1 MVIMKEYKTLK
12 VDEREEGISI
22 ITLNRPER
30 LNAINF
36 EMIEEFLHYLN
47 RLEDNYDIHVVI
59 LTGEGRAFSAGLDL
73 KDMSSLASNELYK
86 KDPRFRYLKT
96 EDPIKITYML
106 QRRITQIMI
115 KLRKIPQPVIAAVK
129 GPAYGGGLALSLAA
143 DIRIAGESSI
153 FCNAF
158 IKIGVSGADCG
169 STYWLPRI
177 IGFSDAAEIIY
188 TGKDVDAKEAERI
201 RLVSRVV
208 PDNEILEEALKIA
221 NNMLGKSVL
230 GLRLTKEALNLNL
243 DAPSLE
249 AAIELEN
256 RTQNVCSQSTDTR
269 EASRAFFEK
278 REPKFDK
285 W

>member
-1 MVIMKEYKTLK
+1 MKEYKTLK
-12 VDEREEGISI
+12 IEEREEGISI

-36 EMIEEFLHYLN
+36 ELIEEFIDYLD
-47 RLEDNYDIHVVI
+47 RLENNYDIHVVI

-73 KDMSSLASNELYK
+73 KEMSPLSSNEIYK
-86 KDPRFRYLKT
+86 KDPKFRYLKT
-96 EDPIKITYML
+96 EDPIKVGYIFQKRL
-106 QRRITQIMI
+106 TQMMI

-129 GPAYGGGLALSLAA
+129 GPAYGGGLAFSLAA
-143 DIRIAGESSI
+143 DIRIAGESAV

-188 TGKDVDAKEAERI
+188 TGKDVDAKEAQRI

-208 PDNEILEEALKIA
+208 PDNKILEEALKIA
-221 NNMLGKSVL
+221 RNMLNKSVL
-230 GLRLTKEALNLNL
+230 GLRLTKQALNINI

-249 AAIELEN
+249 SAIELEN
-256 RTQNVCSQSTDTR
+256 QTQNVASQSIDTK
-269 EASRAFFEK
+269 EASLAFFEK

>member
-1 MVIMKEYKTLK
+1 MKEYKTLK
-12 VDEREEGISI
+12 IEERDEGISI

-36 EMIEEFLHYLN
+36 EMIEEFLDYLN
-47 RLEDNYDIHVVI
+47 QLENNYDINVVI
-59 LTGEGRAFSAGLDL
+59 LIGEGREFSAGLDL
-73 KDMSSLASNELYK
+73 KDMSTLSSNELYK
-86 KDPRFRYLKT
+86 EDPRFRYLKT
-96 EDPIKITYML
+96 KDSFKVGFML

-143 DIRIAGESSI
+143 DIRIAGESSV

-169 STYWLPRI
+169 TTYWLPRV

-208 PDNEILEEALKIA
+208 PDNKILEEAIKIA
-221 NNMLGKSVL
+221 KNMLGKSVL
-230 GLRLTKEALNLNL
+230 GLRLTKQALNINI

-249 AAIELEN
+249 SAIELEN
-256 RTQNVCSQSTDTR
+256 QTQMVASQSHDAR
-269 EASRAFFEK
+269 EASLAFYEK

>member
-1 MVIMKEYKTLK
+1 
-12 VDEREEGISI
+12 
-22 ITLNRPER
+22 
-30 LNAINF
+30 
-36 EMIEEFLHYLN
+36 
-47 RLEDNYDIHVVI
+47 
-59 LTGEGRAFSAGLDL
+59 
-73 KDMSSLASNELYK
+73 MSSLNSNELYK
-86 KDPRFRYLKT
+86 KDPRFRYLNTK
-96 EDPIKITYML
+96 DSIKVGYML

-188 TGKDVDAKEAERI
+188 TGKDVDAKEAQRI

-208 PDNEILEEALKIA
+208 PDNIILEEALKIA
-221 NNMLGKSVL
+221 RNMLVKSVL
-230 GLRLTKEALNLNL
+230 GLRLTKQALNINI

-249 AAIELEN
+249 SAIEL
-256 RTQNVCSQSTDTR
+256 
-269 EASRAFFEK
+269 
-278 REPKFDK
+278 
-285 W
+285 

>member
-1 MVIMKEYKTLK
+1 MKEYKTLK
-12 VDEREEGISI
+12 IEEREEGISI

-36 EMIEEFLHYLN
+36 EMIEEFIDYLD
-47 RLEDNYDIHVVI
+47 RLENNYDIHVVI

-73 KDMSSLASNELYK
+73 KEMSPLSSNELYK

-96 EDPIKITYML
+96 EDPIKVGYIFQKRL
-106 QRRITQIMI
+106 TQMMI

-129 GPAYGGGLALSLAA
+129 GPAYGGGLAFSLAA
-143 DIRIAGESSI
+143 DIRIAGESAV

-188 TGKDVDAKEAERI
+188 TGKDVDAKEAQRI

-208 PDNEILEEALKIA
+208 PDNIILEEALKIA
-221 NNMLGKSVL
+221 RNMLNKSVL
-230 GLRLTKEALNLNL
+230 GLRLTKQALNINI

-249 AAIELEN
+249 SAIELEN
-256 RTQNVCSQSTDTR
+256 QTQNVASQSIDTK
-269 EASRAFFEK
+269 EASLAFFEK

>member
-1 MVIMKEYKTLK
+1 MKEYKTLK
-12 VDEREEGISI
+12 IEEREEGISI
-22 ITLNRPER
+22 ITLNRPKR

-36 EMIEEFLHYLN
+36 ELIEEFNDYLDY
-47 RLEDNYDIHVVI
+47 LENNYEIYVVI
-59 LTGEGRAFSAGLDL
+59 LIGEGRAFSAGLDL
-73 KDMSSLASNELYK
+73 KGINLLSNNELAK
-86 KDPRFRYLKT
+86 NDPRFKYLKT
-96 EDPIKITYML
+96 EDSIKVGHIFQKRL
-106 QRRITQIMI
+106 TQMMI

-129 GPAYGGGLALSLAA
+129 GPAYGGGLAFSLAA
-143 DIRIAGESSI
+143 DIRIAGESAV

-188 TGKDVDAKEAERI
+188 TGKDVDAQEAKRI
-201 RLVSRVV
+201 RLVSKVV
-208 PDNEILEEALKIA
+208 PDDKILDEALKIA
-221 NNMLGKSVL
+221 KNMLNKSVL
-230 GLRLTKEALNLNL
+230 GLRLTKQALNINI

-256 RTQNVCSQSTDTR
+256 QIQNVASQSIDAE
-269 EASRAFFEK
+269 EARVAFSEK
-278 REPKFDK
+278 REPKFSK

>member
-1 MVIMKEYKTLK
+1 MKEYKTLK
-12 VDEREEGISI
+12 IEEREDGISI
-22 ITLNRPER
+22 ITLNRPKR

-36 EMIEEFLHYLN
+36 VLIEEFLDYLDY
-47 RLEDNYDIHVVI
+47 LEKNFDIHVVI

-73 KDMSSLASNELYK
+73 KDMGTINGEALFKE
-86 KDPRFRYLKT
+86 DPTFRYLKT
-96 EDPIKITYML
+96 KDSIKVSYML
-106 QRRITQIMI
+106 QRRITQIMM

-143 DIRIAGESSI
+143 DIRVAGESSI

-188 TGKDVDAKEAERI
+188 TGKDVNAEEAERI

-208 PDNEILEEALKIA
+208 PDNMLIDEALKIA
-221 NNMLGKSVL
+221 QNMLKKSIF
-230 GLRLTKEALNLNL
+230 GLRLTKEALNLNI

-256 RTQNVCSQSTDTR
+256 RTQNVAAQSLD
-269 EASRAFFEK
+269 SKSIGLAFLEK
-278 REPKFDK
+278 REPKFGK

>member
-1 MVIMKEYKTLK
+1 MKEYKTLK
-12 VDEREEGISI
+12 IDEREDGIAI

-36 EMIEEFLHYLN
+36 EMIEEFLDYLDY
-47 RLEDNYDIHVVI
+47 LENNYDINVVI
-59 LTGEGRAFSAGLDL
+59 LTGEGRGFSAGLDL
-73 KDMSSLASNELYK
+73 KDMGSLSSNELYK
-86 KDPRFRYLKT
+86 TDPRFRYLRTK
-96 EDPIKITYML
+96 DPIKTTFML

-115 KLRKIPQPVIAAVK
+115 KLRRIPQPVIAAIK

-143 DIRIAGESSI
+143 DIRIAGESAV

-188 TGKDVDAKEAERI
+188 TGKDVDVKEAERI

-208 PDNEILEEALKIA
+208 PDNKIIEEALEIA
-221 NNMLGKSVL
+221 RNMIDKSVL
-230 GLRLTKEALNLNL
+230 GLRLTKQALNLNI

-249 AAIELEN
+249 SAIELEN
-256 RTQNVCSQSTDTR
+256 LTQNVASQSIDSR
-269 EASRAFFEK
+269 EASVAFSQK
-278 REPKFDK
+278 RKPKFGK

>member
-1 MVIMKEYKTLK
+1 MKEYKTLK
-12 VDEREEGISI
+12 IEEREEGISI

-36 EMIEEFLHYLN
+36 ELIEEFIDYLD
-47 RLEDNYDIHVVI
+47 RLENNYDIHVVI

-73 KDMSSLASNELYK
+73 KEMSPLSSNEIYK

-96 EDPIKITYML
+96 EDPIKVGYIFQKRL
-106 QRRITQIMI
+106 TQMMI

-129 GPAYGGGLALSLAA
+129 GPAYGGGLAFSLAA
-143 DIRIAGESSI
+143 DIRIAGESAV

-188 TGKDVDAKEAERI
+188 TGKDVDAKEAQRI

-208 PDNEILEEALKIA
+208 PDNKILEEALKIA
-221 NNMLGKSVL
+221 RNMLNKSVL
-230 GLRLTKEALNLNL
+230 GLRLTKQALNINI

-249 AAIELEN
+249 SAIELEN
-256 RTQNVCSQSTDTR
+256 QTQNVASQSIDAK
-269 EASRAFFEK
+269 EAGLAFFEK

>member
-1 MVIMKEYKTLK
+1 MKEYKTLK
-12 VDEREEGISI
+12 IEEREDGISI
-22 ITLNRPER
+22 ITLNRPRR

-36 EMIEEFLHYLN
+36 VLIEEFLDYLDY
-47 RLEDNYDIHVVI
+47 LEKNFDIHVVI

-73 KDMSSLASNELYK
+73 KDMGTINGEALFKE
-86 KDPRFRYLKT
+86 DPTFRYLKT
-96 EDPIKITYML
+96 KDPIKVSYML
-106 QRRITQIMI
+106 QRRITQIMM

-188 TGKDVDAKEAERI
+188 TGKDVNAEEAERI

-208 PDNEILEEALKIA
+208 PDNMLIDEALKIA
-221 NNMLGKSVL
+221 QNMLKKSIF
-230 GLRLTKEALNLNL
+230 GLRLTKEALNLNI

-256 RTQNVCSQSTDTR
+256 RTQNVAAQSLD
-269 EASRAFFEK
+269 SKSIGLAFLEK
-278 REPKFDK
+278 REPKFGK

>member
-1 MVIMKEYKTLK
+1 MLTKEYKTLK
-12 VDEREEGISI
+12 IEEREEGISI
-22 ITLNRPER
+22 ITLNRPKR

-36 EMIEEFLHYLN
+36 ELIEEFNDYLDY
-47 RLEDNYDIHVVI
+47 LENNYGIYVVI
-59 LTGEGRAFSAGLDL
+59 LIGEGRAFSAGLDL
-73 KDMSSLASNELYK
+73 KDINLLSNNEPAK
-86 KDPRFRYLKT
+86 NDPRFKYLNT
-96 EDPIKITYML
+96 EDSIKVGHIFQKRL
-106 QRRITQIMI
+106 TQMMI

-129 GPAYGGGLALSLAA
+129 GPAYGGGLAFSLAA
-143 DIRIAGESSI
+143 DIRIAGESAV

-188 TGKDVDAKEAERI
+188 TGKDVDAQEAKRI
-201 RLVSRVV
+201 RLVSKVV
-208 PDNEILEEALKIA
+208 SDDKILDEALKIA
-221 NNMLGKSVL
+221 KNMLNKSVL
-230 GLRLTKEALNLNL
+230 GLRLTKKALNINI

-256 RTQNVCSQSTDTR
+256 QIQNVASQSIDAE
-269 EASRAFFEK
+269 EARVAFSEK
-278 REPKFDK
+278 REPKFSK

>member
-1 MVIMKEYKTLK
+1 
-12 VDEREEGISI
+12 
-22 ITLNRPER
+22 
-30 LNAINF
+30 
-36 EMIEEFLHYLN
+36 
-47 RLEDNYDIHVVI
+47 
-59 LTGEGRAFSAGLDL
+59 
-73 KDMSSLASNELYK
+73 
-86 KDPRFRYLKT
+86 
-96 EDPIKITYML
+96 
-106 QRRITQIMI
+106 MI

-188 TGKDVDAKEAERI
+188 TGKDVDANEADRI
-201 RLVSRVV
+201 RLVSKVV
-208 PDNEILEEALKIA
+208 PDNEIIKEALKIA
-221 NNMLGKSVL
+221 HNMLEKSVF
-230 GLRLTKEALNLNL
+230 GLRLTKEALNLNI
-243 DAPSLE
+243 DAPSLT

-256 RTQNVCSQSTDTR
+256 RTQNVATQSNDSKG
-269 EASRAFFEK
+269 AGLAFLEK
-278 REPKFDK
+278 RKPKFGK

>member
-1 MVIMKEYKTLK
+1 MKEYKTLK
-12 VDEREEGISI
+12 IDEREEGISI

-36 EMIEEFLHYLN
+36 ELIEEFLDYLDY
-47 RLEDNYDIHVVI
+47 LENNYDIHVVI

-73 KDMSSLASNELYK
+73 KDMGSLNSNELYK
-86 KDPRFRYLKT
+86 TDPRFRYLKT
-96 EDPIKITYML
+96 EDPIKVTFML

-115 KLRKIPQPVIAAVK
+115 KLRKIPQPVIAAIK

-208 PDNEILEEALKIA
+208 PDNAIIDEALKIA
-221 NNMLGKSVL
+221 NNMLNKSVL
-230 GLRLTKEALNLNL
+230 GLRLTKEALNINI

-249 AAIELEN
+249 SAIELEN
-256 RTQNVCSQSTDTR
+256 RTQNVASQSIDTK
-269 EASRAFFEK
+269 EASLAFFEK
-278 REPKFDK
+278 REPKFGK

>member
-1 MVIMKEYKTLK
+1 MIEYKTLK
-12 VDEREEGISI
+12 IEEREEGISI

-36 EMIEEFLHYLN
+36 EMIEEFLDYLD
-47 RLEDNYDIHVVI
+47 RLENNYDVNVVI

-73 KDMSSLASNELYK
+73 KDMSSLRSNELYK
-86 KDPRFRYLKT
+86 NDPRFRYLKT
-96 EDPIKITYML
+96 KDPIKVGFML

-143 DIRIAGESSI
+143 DIRIAGESSV

-169 STYWLPRI
+169 STYWLPRV

-208 PDNEILEEALKIA
+208 PDNKIMEEALKIA
-221 NNMLGKSVL
+221 KNMLGKSVL
-230 GLRLTKEALNLNL
+230 GLRLTKQALNINI

-249 AAIELEN
+249 SAIELEN
-256 RTQNVCSQSTDTR
+256 QTQNVASQSIDTR
-269 EASRAFFEK
+269 EASLAFYEK

>member
-1 MVIMKEYKTLK
+1 MIEYKTLK
-12 VDEREEGISI
+12 IEEREEGISI

-36 EMIEEFLHYLN
+36 EMIEEFLDYLD
-47 RLEDNYDIHVVI
+47 RLENNYDVNVVI

-73 KDMSSLASNELYK
+73 KDMSSLSSNELYK
-86 KDPRFRYLKT
+86 NDPRFRYLKT
-96 EDPIKITYML
+96 KDSIKVGFML

-143 DIRIAGESSI
+143 DIRIAGESSV

-169 STYWLPRI
+169 STYWLPRV

-208 PDNEILEEALKIA
+208 PDNKILEEAMKIA
-221 NNMLGKSVL
+221 KNMLGKSVL
-230 GLRLTKEALNLNL
+230 GLRLTKQALNINI

-249 AAIELEN
+249 SAIELEN
-256 RTQNVCSQSTDTR
+256 QTQMVASQSHDAR
-269 EASRAFFEK
+269 EASLAFYEK

>member
-1 MVIMKEYKTLK
+1 MKEYKTLK
-12 VDEREEGISI
+12 IEEREEGISI

-36 EMIEEFLHYLN
+36 ELIEEFIDYLD
-47 RLEDNYDIHVVI
+47 RLENNYDIHVVI

-73 KDMSSLASNELYK
+73 KEMSPLSSNEIYK

-96 EDPIKITYML
+96 EDPIKVGYIFQKRL
-106 QRRITQIMI
+106 TQVMI

-129 GPAYGGGLALSLAA
+129 GPAYNGGLAFSLAA
-143 DIRIAGESSI
+143 DIRIAGESAV

-188 TGKDVDAKEAERI
+188 TGKDVDAKEAQRI
-201 RLVSRVV
+201 RLISRVV
-208 PDNEILEEALKIA
+208 PDNIILEEALKIA
-221 NNMLGKSVL
+221 RNMLNKSVL
-230 GLRLTKEALNLNL
+230 GLRLTKQALNINI

-249 AAIELEN
+249 SAIELEN
-256 RTQNVCSQSTDTR
+256 QTQNVASQSIDTK
-269 EASRAFFEK
+269 EASLAFFEK

>member
-1 MVIMKEYKTLK
+1 MKEYKTLK
-12 VDEREEGISI
+12 IEEREEGISI

-36 EMIEEFLHYLN
+36 ELIEEFIDYLD
-47 RLEDNYDIHVVI
+47 RLENNYDIHVVI

-73 KDMSSLASNELYK
+73 KEMSPLSSNEIYK

-96 EDPIKITYML
+96 EDPIKVGYIFQKRL
-106 QRRITQIMI
+106 TQMMI

-129 GPAYGGGLALSLAA
+129 GPAYGGGLAFSLAA
-143 DIRIAGESSI
+143 DIRIAGESAV

-188 TGKDVDAKEAERI
+188 TGKDVDAKEAQRI

-208 PDNEILEEALKIA
+208 PDNKILEEALKIA
-221 NNMLGKSVL
+221 RNMLNKSVL
-230 GLRLTKEALNLNL
+230 GLRLTKQALNINI

-249 AAIELEN
+249 SAIELEN
-256 RTQNVCSQSTDTR
+256 QTQNVASQSIDTK
-269 EASRAFFEK
+269 EASLAFFEK

>member
-1 MVIMKEYKTLK
+1 MIEYKTLK
-12 VDEREEGISI
+12 IEEREEGISI

-36 EMIEEFLHYLN
+36 EMIEEFLDYLD
-47 RLEDNYDIHVVI
+47 RLENNYDIHVVI

-73 KDMSSLASNELYK
+73 KDMSSLNSNELYK
-86 KDPRFRYLKT
+86 KDPRFRYLNTK
-96 EDPIKITYML
+96 DSIKVGYML

-208 PDNEILEEALKIA
+208 PDNIILEEALKIA
-221 NNMLGKSVL
+221 RNMLGKSVL
-230 GLRLTKEALNLNL
+230 GIRLTKQALNINI

-249 AAIELEN
+249 SAIELEN
-256 RTQNVCSQSTDTR
+256 QTQNVASQTIDAK
-269 EASRAFFEK
+269 EAGLAFFEK

>member
-1 MVIMKEYKTLK
+1 MVTMREYKTLK
-12 VDEREEGISI
+12 INEREEGISI

-30 LNAINF
+30 LNVINF

-96 EDPIKITYML
+96 EDSIKITYML

-158 IKIGVSGADCG
+158 IKIGVSGEDCG

-208 PDNEILEEALKIA
+208 PDNAILDEALKIA
-221 NNMLGKSVL
+221 NNMLNKSVL
-230 GLRLTKEALNLNL
+230 GLRLTKEALNLNI

-249 AAIELEN
+249 SAIELEN
-256 RTQNVCSQSTDTR
+256 RTQNVCSQSTDTK
-269 EASRAFFEK
+269 EASVAFFEK
-278 REPKFDK
+278 REPKFDR

>member
-1 MVIMKEYKTLK
+1 MVFIIEYKTLK
-12 VDEREEGISI
+12 VDEGNEGISI
-22 ITLNRPER
+22 ITLDRPKR

-47 RLEDNYDIHVVI
+47 RLENNYDIRVVI

-73 KDMSSLASNELYK
+73 KEMVSLESNEVYE

-96 EDPIKITYML
+96 KDSIKVSFML

-143 DIRIAGESSI
+143 DIRIAGESSV

-169 STYWLPRI
+169 STYWLPRL
-177 IGFSDAAEIIY
+177 IGFSNAAEMIY
-188 TGKDVDAKEAERI
+188 TGKDVAAKEAERI

-208 PDNEILEEALKIA
+208 PDEIIINEALKIA
-221 NNMLGKSVL
+221 KNMLNKSVL
-230 GLRLTKEALNLNL
+230 GLRLTKEALNINI

-249 AAIELEN
+249 SAIELEN
-256 RTQNVCSQSTDTR
+256 RTQNVCSQSIDTD
-269 EASRAFFEK
+269 EAMLAFFEK

>member
-1 MVIMKEYKTLK
+1 MVFITEYKTLK
-12 VDEREEGISI
+12 IEEREDGISI

-36 EMIEEFLHYLN
+36 ELIEEFLDYLD
-47 RLEDNYDIHVVI
+47 RLENNYDIHVVI

-73 KDMSSLASNELYK
+73 KDMGSLNSNPIYMNSDK
-86 KDPRFRYLKT
+86 FRYLKT
-96 EDPIKITYML
+96 KDPIKVTFML

-115 KLRKIPQPVIAAVK
+115 KLRKIPQPVIAAIK

-143 DIRIAGESSI
+143 DIRIAGESTI

-208 PDNEILEEALKIA
+208 PDNAIIDEALKIA
-221 NNMLGKSVL
+221 SNMIDKSVL
-230 GLRLTKEALNLNL
+230 GLRLTKEALNINI

-256 RTQNVCSQSTDTR
+256 RTQNVTSQSIDTK

-278 REPKFDK
+278 RKPKFGK

>member
-1 MVIMKEYKTLK
+1 MKEYKTLK
-12 VDEREEGISI
+12 IDEREEGISV
-22 ITLNRPER
+22 ITLNRPQR
-30 LNAINF
+30 LNSINF
-36 EMIEEFLHYLN
+36 EMIEEFLDYLDY
-47 RLEDNYDIHVVI
+47 LENNYDIHVVI

-73 KDMSSLASNELYK
+73 KDMSSLSSNELYK
-86 KDPRFRYLKT
+86 NDPRFRYLKT
-96 EDPIKITYML
+96 KDPIKVGFML

-115 KLRKIPQPVIAAVK
+115 KLRRIPQPVIAAVK

-143 DIRIAGESSI
+143 DIRIAGESSV

-208 PDNEILEEALKIA
+208 PDNVILEEALKIA
-221 NNMLGKSVL
+221 KNMLGKSVL
-230 GLRLTKEALNLNL
+230 GLRLTKQALNINL

-249 AAIELEN
+249 SAIELEN
-256 RTQNVCSQSTDTR
+256 QTQNVASKSIDAR
-269 EASRAFFEK
+269 EASLAFYEK

>member
-1 MVIMKEYKTLK
+1 MKEYKTLK
-12 VDEREEGISI
+12 IEERKEGISI
-22 ITLNRPER
+22 ITLNRPQR

-36 EMIEEFLHYLN
+36 LMIEEFLDYLDH
-47 RLEDNYDIHVVI
+47 LENNYDIHVVI

-73 KDMSSLASNELYK
+73 KEMSPLSSNELYK

-96 EDPIKITYML
+96 EDPIKVGYIFQKRL
-106 QRRITQIMI
+106 TQMMI

-129 GPAYGGGLALSLAA
+129 GPAYGGGLAFSLAA
-143 DIRIAGESSI
+143 DIRIAGESAV

-188 TGKDVDAKEAERI
+188 TGKDVDAKEAQRI

-208 PDNEILEEALKIA
+208 PDNIILEEALKIA
-221 NNMLGKSVL
+221 RNMLNKSVL
-230 GLRLTKEALNLNL
+230 GLRLTKQALNINI

-249 AAIELEN
+249 SAIELEN
-256 RTQNVCSQSTDTR
+256 QTQNVASQSIDTK
-269 EASRAFFEK
+269 EASLAFFEK
-278 REPKFDK
+278 REPKFEK

>member
-1 MVIMKEYKTLK
+1 MKEYKTLTI
-12 VDEREEGISI
+12 DEREDGISI

-36 EMIEEFLHYLN
+36 ELIEEFLDYLDH
-47 RLEDNYDIHVVI
+47 LEENFDIHVVI

-73 KDMSSLASNELYK
+73 KEMSVLNSVELYK
-86 KDPRFRYLKT
+86 KDPRFRYLRT
-96 EDPIKITYML
+96 EDSIKVIYML
-106 QRRITQIMI
+106 QRRITQVMI

-188 TGKDVDAKEAERI
+188 TGKDVDANEADRI
-201 RLVSRVV
+201 RLVSKVV
-208 PDNEILEEALKIA
+208 PDDEIIKEALKIA
-221 NNMLGKSVL
+221 HNMLKKSVF
-230 GLRLTKEALNLNL
+230 GLRLTKEALNLNI
-243 DAPSLE
+243 DAPSLT

-256 RTQNVCSQSTDTR
+256 RTQNVATQSNDSKG
-269 EASRAFFEK
+269 ASLAFLEK
-278 REPKFDK
+278 RKPKFGK

>member
-1 MVIMKEYKTLK
+1 MKEYKTLK
-12 VDEREEGISI
+12 IDEREEGISI

-36 EMIEEFLHYLN
+36 EMIEEFLDYLN
-47 RLEDNYDIHVVI
+47 LLENNYDINVVI
-59 LTGEGRAFSAGLDL
+59 LIGEGRAFSAGLDL
-73 KDMSSLASNELYK
+73 KDMSTLSSNELYK
-86 KDPRFRYLKT
+86 EDPRFRYLKT
-96 EDPIKITYML
+96 KDSFKVGFML

-143 DIRIAGESSI
+143 DIRIAGESSV

-169 STYWLPRI
+169 TTYWLPRV

-201 RLVSRVV
+201 RLVSKVV
-208 PDNEILEEALKIA
+208 PDNKILEEAMKIA
-221 NNMLGKSVL
+221 KNMLGKSVL
-230 GLRLTKEALNLNL
+230 GLRLTKQALNINI

-249 AAIELEN
+249 SAIELEN
-256 RTQNVCSQSTDTR
+256 QTQMVASQSHDAR
-269 EASRAFFEK
+269 EASLAFYEK